1 MASPYSDL
9 ERNADFAFYFSSPH
23 LGSVAPR
30 LPNTA
35 NTAFIQ
41 CRQVIH
47 PSGRDLTLYEKAITI
62 IQSNLLM
69 VKSGYQ
75 KYRFIQCTWQKLKI
89 FIARQV
95 IALKSRS
102 QCFCRQGRKLTED
115 LYSWL
120 GRSNKSVVYISM
132 GSIIRSEHL
141 PDKHLQT
148 FEKVRSIIL
157 FLTTCPVALLAVFAK
172 VWETKQQKTDWCAG
186 FCRPGLKGDLEA
198 KRGIHRTNI
207 YGRVGS
213 HSYQIE
219 LSD

>member
-47 PSGRDLTLYEKAITI
+47 PSGRDLTLYERATTIAISRI

-69 VKSGYQ
+69 VRLETKNTSSSSARG
-75 KYRFIQCTWQKLKI
+75 KNLRI
-89 FIARQV
+89 FIVRQA
-95 IALKSRS
+95 IALKSQS
-102 QCFCRQGRKLTED
+102 QCFCRQGRQLTED

-148 FEKVRSIIL
+148 FEKVRSIIY
-157 FLTTCPVALLAVFAK
+157 FLTTCPGALLAAFAK
-172 VWETKQQKTDWCAG
+172 VWQTK
-186 FCRPGLKGDLEA
+186 RLV
-198 KRGIHRTNI
+198 HRFLQTWT
-207 YGRVGS
+207 
-213 HSYQIE
+213 
-219 LSD
+219 

>member
-47 PSGRDLTLYEKAITI
+47 PSGRDLTLCERALTIIRI

-75 KYRFIQCTWQKLKI
+75 KYLVIQCTWQK
-89 FIARQV
+89 A
-95 IALKSRS
+95 
-102 QCFCRQGRKLTED
+102 
-115 LYSWL
+115 
-120 GRSNKSVVYISM
+120 
-132 GSIIRSEHL
+132 
-141 PDKHLQT
+141 
-148 FEKVRSIIL
+148 
-157 FLTTCPVALLAVFAK
+157 
-172 VWETKQQKTDWCAG
+172 
-186 FCRPGLKGDLEA
+186 
-198 KRGIHRTNI
+198 
-207 YGRVGS
+207 
-213 HSYQIE
+213 
-219 LSD
+219 

>member
-47 PSGRDLTLYEKAITI
+47 PSGRDLTLCERALTISRI

-75 KYRFIQCTWQKLKI
+75 KYLFIQCTWQKASRI

-95 IALKSRS
+95 IALKSPS
-102 QCFCRQGRKLTED
+102 QCFCRQGRKLTEN

-132 GSIIRSEHL
+132 GSTIRSEHL

-157 FLTTCPVALLAVFAK
+157 FLTTSYCLSLANKATKKRLLPRFLQT
-172 VWETKQQKTDWCAG
+172 WT
-186 FCRPGLKGDLEA
+186 
-198 KRGIHRTNI
+198 
-207 YGRVGS
+207 
-213 HSYQIE
+213 
-219 LSD
+219 